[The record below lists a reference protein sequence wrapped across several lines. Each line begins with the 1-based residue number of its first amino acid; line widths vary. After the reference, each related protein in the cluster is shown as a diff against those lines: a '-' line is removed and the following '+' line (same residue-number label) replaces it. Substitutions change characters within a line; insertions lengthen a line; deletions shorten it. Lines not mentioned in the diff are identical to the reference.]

1 MALEDFFLLVGAVI
15 LIGFVGNLIRQRTNI
30 PDSLFLILFG
40 LVLGPATGLVPGE
53 ALLEFVPI
61 ISVAAMVTILVE
73 SGIGFDIFHI
83 MGSFGK
89 AAMQTILIALIT
101 TALITAFLV
110 FYYDW
115 EPAHAALLG
124 LISSGTTTITAMSLL
139 GSLNIPNKIRR
150 LVFLETIMNDF
161 TLILGTFIIVES
173 IKFSTFSLD
182 MAARTIVSELSVGL
196 LIGLVVAMAWRYVL
210 EHINLERKMNYA
222 STIGI
227 CFVLYYAAAVLGGNS
242 IVSIF
247 AFSLFLGN
255 YYRIYDFISPK
266 DAEESDFQ
274 SVLRSIRSVQTDFSF
289 FMKSFFFVLLGVTF
303 DPGLLGL
310 IPIILIGG
318 LVVLIIIS
326 RFLATSVL
334 AFIDKDV
341 AKYRTLISIMIP
353 RGYVAAVLAFVP
365 AQEGVGVPM
374 LTDIIVLLIIV
385 TTLVSIAGVMIYN
398 RTSQPG
404 TNGATKN
411 GGNGKPNGNGKSKKN
426 GKKK

>member
-1 MALEDFFLLVGAVI
+1 MALENFFLLVGAVI
-15 LIGFVGNLIRQRTNI
+15 LIGFIGNLIRQRTNI

-40 LVLGPATGLVPGE
+40 LILGPATGLVPGE

-61 ISVAAMVTILVE
+61 VSVAAMVTILVE
-73 SGIGFDIFHI
+73 SGIGFDIFRI

-89 AAMQTILIALIT
+89 AALQTILIAITT
-101 TALITAFLV
+101 TALITAFLT
-110 FYYDW
+110 FYYGWD
-115 EPAHAALLG
+115 PAHAALLG
-124 LISSGTTTITAMSLL
+124 LISSGTTTITAMSLF
-139 GSLNIPNKIRR
+139 GSLNVPNKIRR

-173 IKFSTFSLD
+173 IKFSSFSLEF
-182 MAARTIVSELSVGL
+182 AARTIFSELSVGV
-196 LIGLVVAMAWRYVL
+196 LIGLIVALAWRYVL
-210 EHINLERKMNYA
+210 EHINLERKLNYA
-222 STIGI
+222 STIGV
-227 CFVLYYAAAVLGGNS
+227 CFVLYYVAALLGGNS

-255 YYRIYDFISPK
+255 YYKIYDFISPK
-266 DAEESDFQ
+266 NAEMSDFQ

-303 DPGLLGL
+303 NPALLGV
-310 IPIILIGG
+310 IPVVLIGG
-318 LVVLIIIS
+318 LVMLIIVS

-334 AFIDKDV
+334 GAMDKEI

-385 TTLVSIAGVMIYN
+385 TTLISIGGVMIYA
-398 RTSQPG
+398 RV
-404 TNGATKN
+404 TKNN
-411 GGNGKPNGNGKSKKN
+411 GGNGNPKKIGNDNAKKN
-426 GKKK
+426 GKMK